1 MPVDARRRFLARPV
15 VLVGLSGTGKST
27 VAPLLAHALGVR
39 AVDLDRRIE
48 AEAGRSVAEIFAAG
62 GEAAFRA
69 LELDTLGVV
78 LGEPPSVV
86 AAGGGVVCGQEA
98 RELLRLGSVV
108 VWLDADDDELLQRL
122 EGPAEQRPLLR
133 DDPATTLRRLRRERE
148 AWYEELSVARIAVDG
163 LEPQQVAD
171 GILVELSRTGA
182 TA

>member
-1 MPVDARRRFLARPV
+1 MPIDARRAVLARPV

-48 AEAGRSVAEIFAAG
+48 AEAGRPVAEIFAAG

-69 LELDTLGVV
+69 LELDALGAV

-86 AAGGGVVCGQEA
+86 AAGGGVVCGPAA
-98 RELLRLGSVV
+98 RELLRLGAVV
-108 VWLDADDDELLQRL
+108 VWLDADDDELLERL
-122 EGPAEQRPLLR
+122 EGPGEPRPLLR